1 MHSWSHPTDLLASLN
16 ALPVQ
21 IATPWQAAVSV
32 VQSFP
37 RTTDLLAAVDALALE
52 EGEPPGTVFQA
63 AAEACDI
70 QELPGTV
77 TSLGKDSITTKKV
90 VLKSNDPY

>member
-1 MHSWSHPTDLLASLN
+1 MKPLPTKSWLLLSKSDLSERAVLL
-16 ALPVQ
+16 Q

-70 QELPGTV
+70 QELPGMAY
-77 TSLGKDSITTKKV
+77 GCCSI
-90 VLKSNDPY
+90 KSPLWL